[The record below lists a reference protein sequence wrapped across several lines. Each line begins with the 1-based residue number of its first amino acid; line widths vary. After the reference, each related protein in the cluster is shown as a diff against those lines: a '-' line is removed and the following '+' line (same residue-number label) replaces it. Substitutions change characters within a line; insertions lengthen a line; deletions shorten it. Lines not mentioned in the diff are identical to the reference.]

1 MANSA
6 GQKSQ
11 ESGIDQKSKL
21 LALMGGG
28 GGAPGAGGGSVGSQS
43 NGLLANLLG
52 NAGGAA
58 GVTGSGFGL
67 NLPSVTDAGGPQMPQ
82 TFAEFNMPSRPG
94 YQMVSLNAIQNP
106 LPQQPTEKHVSY
118 FYSLRLRDAWLT
130 KIIFV

>member
-1 MANSA
+1 M
-6 GQKSQ
+6 
-11 ESGIDQKSKL
+11 
-21 LALMGGG
+21 GG
-28 GGAPGAGGGSVGSQS
+28 GGAPAVGGGGSVGSQS

-67 NLPSVTDAGGPQMPQ
+67 NLPSVTDAGGPQIPQ
-82 TFAEFNMPSRPG
+82 TFTEFNMPSRPG

-118 FYSLRLRDAWLT
+118 NSQSHLMMQS
-130 KIIFV
+130 